1 MSSTPE
7 ELTLCGSTMEP
18 QMAIDK
24 EVLDKSKGDKIIHKD
39 NRNLYLIKEGGI
51 KIIFLNLKMV
61 FNMILLYSVLVIFK
75 SSKLCFSYNYWY
87 TSCQW
92 CICS

>member
-1 MSSTPE
+1 MSSSSE

-24 EVLDKSKGDKIIHKD
+24 EVLDKSKDEKITHKD

-51 KIIFLNLKMV
+51 LYYKFLIQISIIYFL
-61 FNMILLYSVLVIFK
+61 
-75 SSKLCFSYNYWY
+75 YNK
-87 TSCQW
+87 
-92 CICS
+92 